1 MKNKLFYTILLILVQ
16 TTLLAVT
23 KTYVGPTD
31 GNWNTAANWSPS
43 GIPTVSDDVIIPAGK
58 NVTISAT
65 SFANSISIS
74 GSLKIND
81 GIRLD
86 VTTDFTV
93 NTGGSFDMLSENG
106 AGAIAT
112 LVVYGNY
119 INNGSTNF
127 WKGTVIIVGNLSSPS
142 SSNIQNNGNV
152 VVGGNIIGAF
162 STTGGDGSNQI
173 YAVNPNAIVTITP
186 TSIDNNVI
194 PGTQVS
200 SESTT
205 LINLVNSIIFG
216 GSCPFESSTANVSAC
231 SGSNAI
237 FTATTNASS
246 PTYQWQ
252 VNSNNGSGWVTLS
265 NNTIYSG
272 VTTANLMI
280 NNVTVAMN
288 NYKYRAQVTSASC
301 SEYGNYG
308 VLTFV
313 TNTWNGATW
322 STGSSPTSM
331 ENIVIN
337 GNYTATSNLTG
348 CSLTIISG
356 NVIMKSPYALTLTN
370 AITVNGGG
378 LTIESGASLVQTN
391 NSAVNTGNI
400 TIQRLTTVRKTD
412 YVYWSSPVAN
422 FSAAAISPNTS
433 TNLIW
438 KWNPTI
444 TNSNGS
450 QGNWVNGNEVMS
462 LGKGYI
468 VRGPNSYSSTPT
480 AFTANF
486 IGVPNNGILQTSID
500 RGISTI
506 TNDDN
511 WNLVGNPYPSSI
523 DALDFLTL
531 NNSKVVGN
539 IRLWTH
545 GTEISAQSA
554 NAFYQNYAYN
564 YSATDYINYNGTG
577 STPPGFSGK
586 IGSGQAF
593 FVMMD
598 DDAGFTN
605 TVTFNNSL
613 RSNTYSN
620 TQFYRSNTSTS
631 TVINETEK
639 SRIWISLVNATNVA
653 TTTLI
658 GYVEGATLGE
668 DYLFDAMHK
677 AGTTAA
683 IFSMI
688 GNKSMIIQGR
698 PAQFDTADTIPLGI
712 TIPSAGNY
720 TIAISAVDGLFENTT
735 QDIYLEDTFLGTVH
749 NLRNAPY
756 TFSATTGTL
765 TNRFILRY
773 TNATLDVV
781 SNTTNDTFAFVSNN
795 QLQVQSADAIKGII
809 IYDITG
815 KLVKT
820 YQPDELKNNF
830 TTDFNFSNGVYVAKI
845 MLENG
850 SIINAKLLQ

>member
-1 MKNKLFYTILLILVQ
+1 MILVQ

-23 KTYVGPTD
+23 KTYIGTN
-31 GNWNTAANWSPS
+31 GSWNTAGNWSPS
-43 GIPTVSDDVIIPAGK
+43 GVPTAADEVIIPTQRTVNITGTTIIYAYS
-58 NVTISAT
+58 VTISGT
-65 SFANSISIS
+65 LNMGDNS
-74 GSLKIND
+74 
-81 GIRLD
+81 RLD

-93 NTGGSFDMLSENG
+93 NTGGSFNMPTASGL
-106 AGAIAT
+106 AT

-119 INNGSTNF
+119 INNGASDF
-127 WKGTVIIVGNLSSPS
+127 WKSTVIIVGNLISPS
-142 SSNIQNNGNV
+142 TSTIQNNGNV
-152 VVGGNIIGAF
+152 VVGGNIIGVF
-162 STTGGDGSNQI
+162 DTTGGNGTGQI
-173 YAVNPNAIVTITP
+173 YAVNPSATVTITP

-194 PGTQVS
+194 PGTLVTN
-200 SESTT
+200 ENTT

-216 GSCPFESSTANVSAC
+216 GSCPFNSSTANISAC
-231 SGSNAI
+231 SGSNAL
-237 FTATTNASS
+237 FTVTTNASS

-252 VNSNNGSGWVTLS
+252 VNSNNGSGWVLLS

-272 VTTANLMI
+272 VTTANLTI

-313 TNTWNGATW
+313 TNTWNGTTW
-322 STGSSPTSM
+322 STGSSPISM

-356 NVIMKSPYALTLTN
+356 NVTIKSPYALALSN

-378 LTIESGASLVQTN
+378 LIIESGASLVQTN

-422 FSAAAISPNTS
+422 FSAAAISPGTS

-450 QGNWVNGNEVMS
+450 QGNWVNGNEMMG

-468 VRGPNSYSSTPT
+468 VRAPNSYTSTPT

-486 IGVPNNGILQTSID
+486 IGVPNNGILQTSIE

-506 TNDDN
+506 TDNDN
-511 WNLVGNPYPSSI
+511 WNLVGNPYPSAI
-523 DALDFLTL
+523 DALGFLTL

-545 GTEISAQSA
+545 GTEINAQSA

-577 STPPGFSGK
+577 STPHGFSGK
-586 IGSGQAF
+586 IGSGQSF

-598 DDAGFTN
+598 DDAGYTN
-605 TVTFNNSL
+605 TVTFTNSL

-658 GYVEGATLGE
+658 GYVDGATLGE
-668 DYLFDAMHK
+668 DYLFDAKHK
-677 AGTTAA
+677 VATTAA

-688 GNKSMIIQGR
+688 GDKSMIIQGR
-698 PAQFDTADTIPLGI
+698 PSQFDTADTIPLGI
-712 TIPSAGNY
+712 TIPNAGNY
-720 TIAISAVDGLFENTT
+720 TIAISALDGLFEKTT
-735 QDIYLEDTFLGTVH
+735 QDIYLEDILLGTVH
-749 NLRNAPY
+749 NLRNEPY

-765 TNRFILRY
+765 TNRFVLRFVLPFLRF
-773 TNATLDVV
+773 TNATLNVV

-795 QLQVQSADAIKGII
+795 QLQVQSADTIKRII
-809 IYDITG
+809 IFDITG

-830 TTDFNFSNGVYVAKI
+830 TTDFTFSNGIYIAKI

-850 SIINAKLLQ
+850 SIINTKLLR